1 MYPALLRNS
10 PYAESFCLHHA
21 AGTRERSK
29 EPLRVSKILF
39 AIAQESSAKGEG
51 GSGGQLCH
59 PPIAIVGFG
68 VRWDWPF
75 GSVEY
80 PIGDS
85 MGIGADLAWLVGS
98 DDAPEL
104 EFSPV
109 EFDPA
114 KFTSDVMAEPPPG
127 RGAGGEQEQAGTW
140 QDGTGGGNLQGE
152 PELQEGGEGLP
163 GQRQEDLTQLPNEQR
178 YMRGLGEIGDLADQ
192 TRGHALTAS
201 VVQARINRIKQ
212 KYALDAV
219 RIEDRSEE
227 NVTVYVQ
234 HAAQNNRNNMVQVP
248 IMSEAERVRLLA
260 PAMEELQT
268 QMNARANEQG
278 KLNRT
283 DADAIAHAIPQSHPV
298 IESIRLVDGHS
309 AWNFNVDI
317 GDRNQQVA
325 GKAKAEAEDMI
336 NIDETFEIDTEEHEI
351 KNREGS

>member
-1 MYPALLRNS
+1 MERVVATCKENQSYRKAERACPANAKKTS
-10 PYAESFCLHHA
+10 P
-21 AGTRERSK
+21 K
-29 EPLRVSKILF
+29 
-39 AIAQESSAKGEG
+39 
-51 GSGGQLCH
+51 
-59 PPIAIVGFG
+59 
-68 VRWDWPF
+68 
-75 GSVEY
+75 
-80 PIGDS
+80 
-85 MGIGADLAWLVGS
+85 
-98 DDAPEL
+98 
-104 EFSPV
+104 
-109 EFDPA
+109 
-114 KFTSDVMAEPPPG
+114 
-127 RGAGGEQEQAGTW
+127 
-140 QDGTGGGNLQGE
+140 
-152 PELQEGGEGLP
+152 
-163 GQRQEDLTQLPNEQR
+163 LPNEQR

-298 IESIRLVDGHS
+298 IESIRVVDGHS

-317 GDRNQQVA
+317 GDRNQQVP
-325 GKAKAEAEDMI
+325 GKAKAEEAENTVTGETQPTSTNETPNGAELRVAKDKIDFEVEPVPTNMDKEAHTLHMHI
-336 NIDETFEIDTEEHEI
+336 ENVENITIEMHSASRVDLIQKIVEVEAFISTLRFSQRNEV
-351 KNREGS
+351 